1 MALLKAGTVPLVH
14 TRTLAV
20 EGLDVN
26 VAEWGAGSP
35 VVLLHGLTGSLD
47 YWAPFAERLARTH
60 RVLAIDV
67 PGHGGSDALEEFSF
81 VAVVR
86 VMCAAVE
93 QLEVRRPALV
103 GHSFGAPLALCWA
116 AEHEVASLVLASPVG
131 LAPVNVRKA
140 RMVMPF
146 HRMLARTERAWEW
159 AATTRKLPRRVVFGW
174 FVGMRRLENLEPSV
188 ARGLLRGAARAA
200 PVVSS
205 ALPALE
211 TLDLESVLAG
221 VEARSLVVWGE
232 HDRSGWDN
240 GPALADAL
248 GAQELV
254 LPGVGHMPM
263 IEAPY
268 SFGQAVSEFI
278 GVGRGGSGPA
288 RLVSARPRK
297 SVNG

>member
-1 MALLKAGTVPLVH
+1 VALVKAGTVPLVH
-14 TRTLAV
+14 MRTLAV

-26 VAEWGAGSP
+26 VAEWGQGSP

-47 YWAPFAERLARTH
+47 YWAPFAERLARLH
-60 RVLAIDV
+60 RVLAVDV
-67 PGHGGSDALEEFSF
+67 PGHGGSDDMEEFSF
-81 VAVVR
+81 TGVVR
-86 VMCAAVE
+86 VLCSAVE
-93 QLEVRRPALV
+93 QLDVHRPALV
-103 GHSFGAPLALCWA
+103 GHSFGAPLAVCWA
-116 AEHEVASLVLASPVG
+116 AEREVASLVLASPVG
-131 LAPVNVRKA
+131 LAPVDIRKA
-140 RMVMPF
+140 RLVMPV

-159 AATTRKLPRRVVFGW
+159 AAATRKLPRKVVFGW
-174 FVGMRRLENLEPSV
+174 FVGMRRLDNLEPSV

-211 TLDLESVLAG
+211 TLDLEAVLSR
-221 VEARSLVVWGE
+221 VDARTLVLWGE
-232 HDRSGWDN
+232 HDRAGWDN

-248 GAQELV
+248 GAEELV

-278 GVGRGGSGPA
+278 GTGKGAGPA
-288 RLVSARPRK
+288 RLVSARRR
-297 SVNG
+297 NR

>member
-1 MALLKAGTVPLVH
+1 M
-14 TRTLAV
+14 RTLAV

-26 VAEWGAGSP
+26 VAEWGAGTP

-60 RVLAIDV
+60 RVLALDV
-67 PGHGGSDALEEFSF
+67 PGHGGSDAMEGEFSF
-81 VAVVR
+81 AGVVR

-93 QLEVRRPALV
+93 QLEAGRPALV
-103 GHSFGAPLALCWA
+103 GHSFGAPLAVCWA

-131 LAPVNVRKA
+131 LAPVDIRKT
-140 RMVMPF
+140 RLVMPF

-159 AATTRKLPRRVVFGW
+159 AAATRKLPRRVVFGW

-211 TLDLESVLAG
+211 TLDLEAVLAG
-221 VEARSLVVWGE
+221 VDARTLVLWGE
-232 HDRSGWDN
+232 HDRTGWDN

-248 GAQELV
+248 GAEELV

-278 GVGRGGSGPA
+278 GDGRTQSGPA
-288 RLVSARPRK
+288 KLVAARRRR
-297 SVNG
+297 